1 MKNILALIILSAN
14 ISFAEIKFDGS
25 MNYYRQDNNK
35 ITSSNA
41 VEHIFKL
48 YEDRKYIVSVS
59 NAINIDVD
67 CFNNAI
73 KETNVFTTLKIEF

>member
-1 MKNILALIILSAN
+1 MKHIFALILIGAN
-14 ISFAEIKFDGS
+14 ISYAQVRFNGNTDYSQQI
-25 MNYYRQDNNK
+25 NK
-35 ITSSNA
+35 QLSSSNT
-41 VEHIFKL
+41 VEHIFKI

-59 NAINIDVD
+59 NAINVDVD